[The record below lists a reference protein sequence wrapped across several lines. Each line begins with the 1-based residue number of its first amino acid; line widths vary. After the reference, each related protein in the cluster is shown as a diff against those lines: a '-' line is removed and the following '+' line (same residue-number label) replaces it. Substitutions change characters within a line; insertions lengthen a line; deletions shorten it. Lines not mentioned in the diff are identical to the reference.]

1 MGRSRRSLS
10 YFRPFHNCFYRKIVD
25 FSGIRARV
33 IGIEGEHADH
43 LIATTAQFNLSL
55 DNYITRAT
63 ILILKKCFK
72 TETEITIYS

>member
-1 MGRSRRSLS
+1 MISRFLMDQ
-10 YFRPFHNCFYRKIVD
+10 PFCLFFNFKQFLLNENVD
-25 FSGIRARV
+25 FSVTRSQL

-63 ILILKKCFK
+63 ILILKKC
-72 TETEITIYS
+72 IR